1 MIKFRDELICGDLF
15 LHLSLIHTCFL
26 LQQYGKCWPAAR
38 NKSDYEALANL
49 AKISCRQVKV
59 DLHIRYLFHPRVKI
73 IHMYFLL
80 TVLYDINAIENDL
93 Y

>member
-1 MIKFRDELICGDLF
+1 MIKFRDELICGDYF
-15 LHLSLIHTCFL
+15 LQLSLIHTCFL

-59 DLHIRYLFHPRVKI
+59 DLHIPISSKSQDYPHVFSLDGV
-73 IHMYFLL
+73 
-80 TVLYDINAIENDL
+80 V
-93 Y
+93 